1 MRRKRKQAEHI
12 NHDRWLVSYADFIT
26 LLFALFVVMFATAR
40 LDRKKAVKLS
50 AAIQGAFQHLGM
62 FDSSAAHAPIGA
74 SGQSLLDDAKEAEKL
89 ISDSDLARVQEAA
102 KSAGNDAVLDLPVTE
117 LQKELEKELA
127 PEIQRREATVK
138 VGRDGLVISLREIG
152 FFDSGSAK
160 LRPGSEPALHRI
172 ATVLAGQ
179 QHHVRIE
186 GHTDNV
192 PIHNSQFGSNWE
204 LSTARATEIVKLFI
218 MRYGFIASHLEAAG
232 YAEYHPVTL
241 NISPETR
248 AMNRRVDI
256 VVLSRIGSLLPTSET
271 NFKVEPVK
279 ALPLN

>member
-1 MRRKRKQAEHI
+1 M
-12 NHDRWLVSYADFIT
+12 SYADFIT

-50 AAIQGAFQHLGM
+50 AAIQGAFQHMGV

-74 SGQSLLDDAKEAEKL
+74 GSQSSLDAMKEAEKR
-89 ISDSDLARVQEAA
+89 ISESDLARVQEAL
-102 KSAGNDAVLDLPVTE
+102 KSAGNDAVINLPVTE

-138 VGRDGLVISLREIG
+138 VGREGLVISLREIG

-160 LRPGSEPALHRI
+160 LRPGAEAALHRI
-172 ATVLAGQ
+172 ATVLASQ
-179 QHHVRIE
+179 QYHVRIE

-204 LSTARATEIVKLFI
+204 LSTARATEIVKMFI
-218 MRYGFIASHLEAAG
+218 TNYGFDPSRLEAAG
-232 YAEYHPVTL
+232 YAEYHPVTQ
-241 NISPETR
+241 NSSPETR

-256 VVLSRIGSLLPTSET
+256 VVPSRISSLLPSSVT
-271 NFKVEPVK
+271 NSKGEPEK
-279 ALPLN
+279 AIPSN